1 MGRTASVLGA
11 KAEPKARAQRV
22 TQAGR
27 TWVQCVKGQI
37 NLAGEVRKDAAADGM
52 GTWETNEESKLCLEG
67 AFATQTA
74 GRSG

>member
-11 KAEPKARAQRV
+11 KAELKARTQRV

-37 NLAGEVRKDAAADGM
+37 SLAGEVEKDAATHGM
-52 GTWETNEESKLCLEG
+52 GTRETNEESKLCLEE